1 MKLIYN
7 CVIWQLPGLI
17 SLSSKFL
24 PTVMNLLKRL
34 AEEGQNP
41 MTNDPNRNPA
51 TNDQQRNPALES
63 RSFRNGVSASS
74 SVSSSASS
82 EVISSE
88 YSSPAKE
95 D

>member
-51 TNDQQRNPALES
+51 LES

-74 SVSSSASS
+74 SMSSSASS

-88 YSSPAKE
+88 YASPAKE